1 MLATLADFE
10 RAPRVLRLNIA
21 GQPIDWVTWQDAV
34 CLYAR
39 ELVVWTL
46 GETMLK
52 IRGGHSSIDGMQPCL
67 GIHSVVA
74 CQGRVIPPVRNIP
87 PLTNQALFGRD
98 RNTCLYCGGEYRDF
112 DLTRDHLVPRS
123 RGGRDSWDN
132 CVAACKRCNHHKGD
146 RLMHECDMEL
156 LALPYVPNFAEY
168 LALTNSG
175 RILGD
180 QMDFLKRQFG
190 KNSRLLHRVC
200 LKRDQTRLI
209 HGRCIT
215 VALYNKTRY
224 VSAPCKSSW
233 LLRIRPG

>member
-46 GETMLK
+46 GEPMLK
-52 IRGGHSSIDGMQPCL
+52 IRGGHSRIDGTQSWL
-67 GIHSVVA
+67 GIHSIVA

-98 RNTCLYCGGEYRDF
+98 RNTCLYCGGEFRDF

-190 KNSRLLHRVC
+190 KNSRLLH
-200 LKRDQTRLI
+200 
-209 HGRCIT
+209 
-215 VALYNKTRY
+215 
-224 VSAPCKSSW
+224 
-233 LLRIRPG
+233 